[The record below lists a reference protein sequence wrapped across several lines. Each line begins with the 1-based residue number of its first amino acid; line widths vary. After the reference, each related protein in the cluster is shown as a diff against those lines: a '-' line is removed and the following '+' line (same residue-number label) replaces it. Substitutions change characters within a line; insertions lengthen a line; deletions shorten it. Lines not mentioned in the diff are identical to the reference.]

1 LTRIGSEPETK
12 PTKEQQG
19 KRKGGSVMEKKARGA
34 GLDETK
40 KGVLLAEEEHGD
52 ILRDLLE
59 KTRQM
64 GRALQSRREGDSL
77 DYIKLAKLLSEFS
90 TANVYI
96 LGKEGRILGYAWVPE
111 YNSQTLS
118 DCMKDGYMPEEFV
131 EKMNHCRESEINDE
145 DAYLFDD
152 SGKGRTAPEKHL
164 MYVPIYGAAAERLGT
179 VVLVRFHDLFMTKDI
194 LLAEYLGTLVGIEM
208 LNDRNRDIE
217 ERSRDRVAVQM
228 AMRALSYS
236 EVESMKH
243 IIAEL
248 GGSEGVAVASKV
260 ADRVGVTRSV
270 IVNALRK
277 LESAGLIESRSLGMK
292 GTYIK
297 VLSPLFV
304 EELGDATSSRVTY

>member
-1 LTRIGSEPETK
+1 MNKKVKEVKSSEMRVGSG
-12 PTKEQQG
+12 KEAVVERDYEG
-19 KRKGGSVMEKKARGA
+19 FLK
-34 GLDETK
+34 
-40 KGVLLAEEEHGD
+40 
-52 ILRDLLE
+52 DLLE
-59 KTRQM
+59 KTRQV
-64 GRALQSRREGDSL
+64 GRALQSRRDGDSL

-90 TANVYI
+90 TANVY
-96 LGKEGRILGYAWVPE
+96 LLSRDGRILGYAWVPE

-118 DCMKDGYMPEEFV
+118 NFMKDGYMPEEFV
-131 EKMNHCRESEINDE
+131 EKMNRCRESEVNDE
-145 DAYLFDD
+145 DAYMFDD
-152 SGKGRTAPEKHL
+152 ENKDNSEKHL

-179 VVLVRFHDLFMTKDI
+179 VVLVRSDEPFVTKDI

-208 LNDRNRDIE
+208 LNDRNRSIE
-217 ERSRDRVAVQM
+217 ERSRDRVSVQM

-243 IIAEL
+243 IMAEL
-248 GGSEGVAVASKV
+248 GGHEGVAVASKV

-304 EELGDATSSRVTY
+304 EELGAATSPRVNY

>member
-1 LTRIGSEPETK
+1 MNKRAKDDTTDDVGMSSDYTALSERENDD
-12 PTKEQQG
+12 
-19 KRKGGSVMEKKARGA
+19 V
-34 GLDETK
+34 
-40 KGVLLAEEEHGD
+40 
-52 ILRDLLE
+52 LRDLLK
-59 KTRQM
+59 KTRQV
-64 GRALQSRREGDSL
+64 GRAFQNRRDGDSL
-77 DYIKLAKLLSEFS
+77 DYIKLARLLSEFL

-96 LGKEGRILGYAWVPE
+96 LSREGKILGYAWVPD

-118 DCMKDGYMPEEFV
+118 SLMQGGYMPEEFV
-131 EKMNHCRESEINDE
+131 DKMNRYRESEVDDE
-145 DAYLFDD
+145 DAYMFDD
-152 SGKGRTAPEKHL
+152 DSDSKKKTREKHL

-179 VVLVRFHDLFMTKDI
+179 VVLVRSQKFFVTKDF

-208 LNDRNRDIE
+208 LNDRNRNIE
-217 ERSRDRVAVQM
+217 ERSRDRISVQM

-243 IIAEL
+243 IMAEL
-248 GGSEGVAVASKV
+248 DGHEGVAIASKV

-297 VLSPLFV
+297 ILSPLFV
-304 EELGDATSSRVTY
+304 EELGEATSSRVSY

>member
-1 LTRIGSEPETK
+1 MVRRAAKSD
-12 PTKEQQG
+12 
-19 KRKGGSVMEKKARGA
+19 KKA
-34 GLDETK
+34 E
-40 KGVLLAEEEHGD
+40 AERDAAMPENGRED

-59 KTRQM
+59 KTRQV
-64 GRALQSRREGDSL
+64 GRALQSRREGDPL

-90 TANVYI
+90 KANVYI
-96 LGKEGRILGYAWVPE
+96 LGRDGKILGYAWVPE
-111 YNSQTLS
+111 YSSRTLS
-118 DCMKDGYMPEEFV
+118 SLMKDGYMPEEFV
-131 EKMNHCRESEINDE
+131 ERMNRCRESEINDQ

-152 SGKGRTAPEKHL
+152 ENKKSPEKHL

-179 VVLVRFHDLFMTKDI
+179 VVLVRSATVFETRDV
-194 LLAEYLGTLVGIEM
+194 LLAEYLGTLVGVEM
-208 LNDRNRDIE
+208 LYDRNRNIE
-217 ERSRDRVAVQM
+217 ERSRDRVSVQM

-243 IIAEL
+243 IMAEL
-248 GGSEGVAVASKV
+248 GGHEGVAVASKV

-304 EELGDATSSRVTY
+304 EELGAATSSRVNY

>member
-1 LTRIGSEPETK
+1 MN
-12 PTKEQQG
+12 
-19 KRKGGSVMEKKARGA
+19 KRAMDDKTDDMRMSTDYTV
-34 GLDETK
+34 
-40 KGVLLAEEEHGD
+40 LAEREND
-52 ILRDLLE
+52 DVLRDLLK
-59 KTRQM
+59 KTRQV
-64 GRALQSRREGDSL
+64 GRALQSRRDGDSL
-77 DYIKLAKLLSEFS
+77 DYIKLAKLLSEFL

-96 LGKEGRILGYAWVPE
+96 LSKEGEILGYAWVPN

-118 DCMKDGYMPEEFV
+118 SLMQGGYMPEEFV
-131 EKMNHCRESEINDE
+131 EKMNRCRESEVDDE
-145 DAYLFDD
+145 DAYMFDDD
-152 SGKGRTAPEKHL
+152 SGGSKKKSQGKHL

-179 VVLVRFHDLFMTKDI
+179 VVLVRSKRSFVTEDF

-208 LNDRNRDIE
+208 LNDRNRNIE
-217 ERSRDRVAVQM
+217 ERSRDRVSVQM

-243 IIAEL
+243 IMAEL
-248 GGSEGVAVASKV
+248 DGHEGVAIASKV

-297 VLSPLFV
+297 ILSPLFV
-304 EELGDATSSRVTY
+304 EELGEATSPRVNY

>member
-1 LTRIGSEPETK
+1 MNRRTK
-12 PTKEQQG
+12 NG
-19 KRKGGSVMEKKARGA
+19 KAGA
-34 GLDETK
+34 GKTGIKKFLD
-40 KGVLLAEEEHGD
+40 VDIVVAEDESDG
-52 ILRDLLE
+52 ILKDLLG
-59 KTRQM
+59 KTRQV
-64 GRALQSRREGDSL
+64 GRALQGRRDGDSL
-77 DYIKLAKLLSEFS
+77 DYIKLARLLSEFS
-90 TANVYI
+90 TANVY
-96 LGKEGRILGYAWVPE
+96 LVGKDGRILGYAWVPE
-111 YNSQTLS
+111 YSSQELS
-118 DCMKDGYMPEEFV
+118 DFMQDGYMPEDFV
-131 EKMNHCRESEINDE
+131 EKMNRYRESDVCDE
-145 DAYLFDD
+145 DAYMFDD
-152 SGKGRTAPEKHL
+152 EDEDESDFVKHL

-179 VVLVRFHDLFMTKDI
+179 IVLVRFHDPFMTKDI

-208 LNDRNRDIE
+208 LNDRNRSIE

-243 IIAEL
+243 IMAEL
-248 GGSEGVAVASKV
+248 GGHEGVAVASKV

-304 EELGDATSSRVTY
+304 EELGAATSPRVNY

>member
-1 LTRIGSEPETK
+1 M
-12 PTKEQQG
+12 
-19 KRKGGSVMEKKARGA
+19 RKAKDSVKIDGKKAGA
-34 GLDETK
+34 KSTPIAEREYD
-40 KGVLLAEEEHGD
+40 GVLK
-52 ILRDLLE
+52 DLLE

-64 GRALQSRREGDSL
+64 GRALQNRRDGDSL
-77 DYIKLAKLLSEFS
+77 DYVKLAKLLSEFS

-96 LGKEGRILGYAWVPE
+96 LGRDGRVLGYAWVPE
-111 YNSQTLS
+111 YTSQKLS
-118 DCMKDGYMPEEFV
+118 GLMKDGYLPEDFIERV
-131 EKMNHCRESEINDE
+131 NRCRELEVNDN

-152 SGKGRTAPEKHL
+152 PDQKNQEKHL
-164 MYVPIYGAAAERLGT
+164 MYVPIFGAAAERLGT
-179 VVLVRFHDLFMTKDI
+179 VMLVRFSRLFETRDI
-194 LLAEYLGTLVGIEM
+194 LLAEYLGTLVGIEV
-208 LNDRNRDIE
+208 LNDRNRNIE

-243 IIAEL
+243 IMAEL
-248 GGSEGVAVASKV
+248 GGLEGVAVASKV

-304 EELGDATSSRVTY
+304 EELGAATSARVNY

>member
-1 LTRIGSEPETK
+1 MRADEKEYGEASVEQSSEN
-12 PTKEQQG
+12 
-19 KRKGGSVMEKKARGA
+19 V
-34 GLDETK
+34 
-40 KGVLLAEEEHGD
+40 
-52 ILRDLLE
+52 LRDLLE
-59 KTRQM
+59 KTRQV
-64 GRALQSRREGDSL
+64 GRALQARGDGDAL
-77 DYIKLAKLLSEFS
+77 DYVELAKLLSEFS

-96 LGKEGRILGYAWVPE
+96 VNREGRILGYAWVPD
-111 YNSQTLS
+111 YSSQTLS
-118 DCMKDGYMPEEFV
+118 DVMKDGYLPRDFV
-131 EKMNHCRESEINDE
+131 DKMNRCRESDIADE
-145 DAYLFDD
+145 DAFRFDD
-152 SGKGRTAPEKHL
+152 DNNRSKKGAPEKHL

-179 VVLVRFHDLFMTKDI
+179 VILVRFYNSFMTEDV

-208 LNDRNRDIE
+208 LNDRNRGLE
-217 ERSRDRVAVQM
+217 ECSRDRIAVQM

-243 IIAEL
+243 IMAEL
-248 GGSEGVAVASKV
+248 GGHEGVAVASKV

-304 EELGDATSSRVTY
+304 EELGSATSPRVNY

>member
-1 LTRIGSEPETK
+1 MERKTRTPRNPRNSK
-12 PTKEQQG
+12 TKESLTVALDDGEG
-19 KRKGGSVMEKKARGA
+19 KLLNAKT
-34 GLDETK
+34 L
-40 KGVLLAEEEHGD
+40 GVKDSNIVEMALG
-52 ILRDLLE
+52 DLLE
-59 KTRQM
+59 KTRQV
-64 GRALQSRREGDSL
+64 GRALQSRREGDPL
-77 DYIKLAKLLSEFS
+77 DYVKLAKLLSEFS

-96 LGKEGRILGYAWVPE
+96 VDQTGRLLGYTWLPE
-111 YNSQTLS
+111 YDSRTLS
-118 DCMKDGYMPEEFV
+118 ESLKAGVMPAGLV
-131 EKMNHCRESEINDE
+131 EKMNRYRESVICGE
-145 DAYLFDD
+145 DAFLFDD
-152 SGKGRTAPEKHL
+152 AGSGKGPEKHL

-179 VVLVRFHDLFMTKDI
+179 VLLVRFHAPFTVRDV
-194 LLAEYLGTLVGIEM
+194 LLAEYLGSLVGIEM
-208 LNDRNRDIE
+208 LNDRNRSIE
-217 ERSRDRVAVQM
+217 ERSRDRIAVQM

-248 GGSEGVAVASKV
+248 GGREGVAVASKV

-304 EELGDATSSRVTY
+304 EELGVAASSRVAY